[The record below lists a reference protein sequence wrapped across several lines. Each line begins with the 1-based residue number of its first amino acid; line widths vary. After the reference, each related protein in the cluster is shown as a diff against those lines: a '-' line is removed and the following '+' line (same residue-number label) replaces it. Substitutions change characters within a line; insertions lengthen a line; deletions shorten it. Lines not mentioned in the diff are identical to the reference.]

1 MIHLISDRISN
12 LTSSFIL
19 SIFEIPIVQLN
30 PKEVNSLFSALV
42 EEYVPTQRD
51 DFFSTDRMQ
60 KSATLASER
69 PELYGL
75 RKHEFVGYV
84 FTVAVCLGTNIESNI
99 LASILG

>member
-1 MIHLISDRISN
+1 M
-12 LTSSFIL
+12 
-19 SIFEIPIVQLN
+19 
-30 PKEVNSLFSALV
+30 KE
-42 EEYVPTQRD
+42 
-51 DFFSTDRMQ
+51 
-60 KSATLASER
+60 KSATLASEI